1 MRSLFQRVSTVFVV
15 LSMIAG
21 IVSTN
26 MYHVNAANTML
37 TTPDISVT
45 GYQIKTNGVSKMGVS
60 FRTIC
65 KAPKVGSSIVIAG
78 KNYTVKSLGTI
89 YVKDPNRSGNNS
101 NVVLT
106 KSYTEL
112 RKTPYLQS
120 AIQDGHGFKY
130 IGSKDYQGRI
140 VAFGYIATD
149 EGILKTEDGE
159 TTYVRTMSNMDDFV
173 LNSLF
178 IRAFVEATDEDG
190 NEVFIYGKD
199 TSIISVA
206 EIAYKV
212 YMRSLAP
219 NEEGHDYL
227 YNAILHRLPTSN
239 PFYKETP
246 EEFGW
251 GGVVEA

>member
-1 MRSLFQRVSTVFVV
+1 MRSLFQRVSAVFVT
-15 LSMIAG
+15 LSMIVG
-21 IVSTN
+21 ISSTTV
-26 MYHVNAANTML
+26 YHISAANTVL

-65 KAPKVGSSIVIAG
+65 KAPEVGSKITVRGKQYIV
-78 KNYTVKSLGTI
+78 KQLGTI
-89 YVKDPNRSGNNS
+89 YVKDPNRSGNSS

-112 RKTPYLQS
+112 RTTPYLQS
-120 AIQDGHGFKY
+120 AIQEGHGFKY
-130 IGSKDYQGRI
+130 IGSKTYQGR
-140 VAFGYIATD
+140 VVTFGYIATN
-149 EGILKTEDGE
+149 EGIFKEEDGDI
-159 TTYVRTMSNMDDFV
+159 TYVRTMSNMDDFI

-199 TSIISVA
+199 TSVISVA

-219 NEEGHDYL
+219 NEEGHNYL
-227 YNAILHRLPTSN
+227 YNTILHKLPLNN
-239 PFYKETP
+239 PFYKGTP